1 MSKKDPRRK
10 FSIEEKQRAVNQYL
24 SGAKSAAE
32 VANQLQIAVGL
43 LYRWKSEF
51 ELQAKNQRID
61 DLTAEGATRA
71 MAMKIQSQEEEI
83 AAYQKKIAEL
93 TVINDLL
100 KKLQPSK
107 TSQFESEL
115 SGWIAISK
123 RSAPKQKLVRS

>member
-24 SGAKSAAE
+24 SGAKSAVE